1 MPLITSTKMP
11 KTEIDNFTKKVKY
24 ELIMKKYNQAQQ
36 QFVMFGYF
44 FQSPH
49 LDKLTF
55 HLKLNLINKF
65 MVQLMMQQFKTMKV
79 AVNVNQINLSFNK
92 ENYLNNFINEHLFWL
107 VNYDKKQF
115 LPWASFLVGWFLN
128 KGSVSDLKNKSHH
141 LELKLNNL
149 VYKPS
154 LIKLLHHLKCNFKF
168 LQRNNYG
175 IFYLKKPQEISDF
188 LKLLKA
194 EEAVLIFESDLA
206 TKQSLNLMQR
216 WDNLDLLNAVKT
228 QKSIDKQINI
238 INYLKKVG
246 LFTQLKVKEQILCN
260 YRLKYKDKGLNN
272 LAISINHEQA
282 DPTYTSKSDL
292 AYLFKKLMKIAI
304 TYRQQH
310 EE

>member
-1 MPLITSTKMP
+1 MP

-24 ELIMKKYNQAQQ
+24 ELIMKKYNQAEQ

-49 LDKLTF
+49 LSKLTF

-65 MVQLMMQQFKTMKV
+65 IVQLMMQQFKTMKV
-79 AVNVNQINLSFNK
+79 EVNAKQINVSFNK
-92 ENYLNNFINEHLFWL
+92 ENYLNAFITNNLSYL
-107 VNYDKKQF
+107 VNYDKKQS
-115 LPWASFLVGWFLN
+115 LPWTCFLVGWFLN

-141 LELKLNNL
+141 LELKLNHL
-149 VYKPS
+149 DYKQD
-154 LIKLLHHLKCNFKF
+154 LTKLLHHLKCHFKF
-168 LQRNNYG
+168 LQRTNYG

-188 LKLLKA
+188 LKLLNA
-194 EEAVLIFESDLA
+194 DEAVLTFESDLA
-206 TKQSLNLMQR
+206 TKQSMNLMQR

-228 QKSIDKQINI
+228 QKSIDKQISI

-246 LFTQLKVKEQILCN
+246 LFVQLKAKEQILCN

-272 LAISINHEQA
+272 LAISINQEQA

-304 TYRQQH
+304 TYKQQH